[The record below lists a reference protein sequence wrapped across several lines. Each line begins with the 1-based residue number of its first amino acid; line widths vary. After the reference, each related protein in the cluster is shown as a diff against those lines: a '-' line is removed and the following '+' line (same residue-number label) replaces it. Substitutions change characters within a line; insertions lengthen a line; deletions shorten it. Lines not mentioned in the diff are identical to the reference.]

1 MDVIKVILIA
11 LVVLGT
17 AGLVGLT
24 VVCTA
29 TIDVLP
35 LPFCGALLDTLLHYS
50 GALRG
55 WLGW

>member
-1 MDVIKVILIA
+1 MDVVKVILVA
-11 LVVLGT
+11 LLVLGT

-35 LPFCGALLDTLLHYS
+35 LPLCGALLDTLLHYS
-50 GALRG
+50 TVLRG
-55 WLGW
+55 WLGR